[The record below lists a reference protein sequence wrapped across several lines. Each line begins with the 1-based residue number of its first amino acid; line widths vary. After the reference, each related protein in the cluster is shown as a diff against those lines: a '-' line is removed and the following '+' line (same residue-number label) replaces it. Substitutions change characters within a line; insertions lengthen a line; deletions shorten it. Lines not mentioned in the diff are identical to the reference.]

1 MLIHQIKLLYQV
13 HLIRA
18 SSYGGGLQMSKVYCD
33 LLSSLQLLCSFLEN
47 VCKGPPKH
55 WEKLAGFF
63 STVSISRPCSVAQ
76 ILNGIISLIMYL
88 TLKLEKS
95 FPVCP
100 GREESGPFSR
110 KKDKESWN
118 DFRSRTRQKLFK
130 ILYRFSASTSKFLV
144 FI

>member
-33 LLSSLQLLCSFLEN
+33 LLCSLQLLCSFSEN

-55 WEKLAGFF
+55 WEKLAGSF

-76 ILNGIISLIMYL
+76 ILNEIISLC
-88 TLKLEKS
+88 TLPKNWTKS

-110 KKDKESWN
+110 KKDKEPWN
-118 DFRSRTRQKLFK
+118 EFRSRTRPKLFK
-130 ILYRFSASTSKFLV
+130 ILYRFSASTSKFSV